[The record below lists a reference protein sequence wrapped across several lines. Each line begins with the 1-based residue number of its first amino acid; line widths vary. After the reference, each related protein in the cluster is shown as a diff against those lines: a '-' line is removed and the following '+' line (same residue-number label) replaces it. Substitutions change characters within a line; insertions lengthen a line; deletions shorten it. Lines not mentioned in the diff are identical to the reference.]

1 MTIELSKYKE
11 RDALQMNE
19 LADLRQSIGLFERVD
34 FKIYLYFSKRFF
46 FVFVKT

>member
-19 LADLRQSIGLFERVD
+19 LADLRQSSDAFERVNLQLD
-34 FKIYLYFSKRFF
+34 CE
-46 FVFVKT
+46 